1 MKSILALGVLGV
13 LSNCKL
19 TTGSRYDSDDQ
30 YDLQIFGN
38 LGNLGLGVLPGS
50 ISTQT
55 TSTQPLPIIPEQNTQ
70 EALPNYGNAKSSYGD
85 SNINIQ
91 LTES

>member
-1 MKSILALGVLGV
+1 MKSMLALGVLSA

-38 LGNLGLGVLPGS
+38 LGNIGLGVSPDL
-50 ISTQT
+50 IRTQT
-55 TSTQPLPIIPEQNTQ
+55 ANTQPVTTSFEPKAQETLPS
-70 EALPNYGNAKSSYGD
+70 YGNVNSVYGN
-85 SNINIQ
+85 SNVKI
-91 LTES
+91 

>member
-1 MKSILALGVLGV
+1 MKSIIALGVLGA

-38 LGNLGLGVLPGS
+38 LGNIGLGVSPDLVR
-50 ISTQT
+50 TQT
-55 TSTQPLPIIPEQNTQ
+55 ANTQPSRTISYEQTTQ
-70 EALPNYGNAKSSYGD
+70 
-85 SNINIQ
+85 
-91 LTES
+91 